1 MLRTNDGHKMTTS
14 ESLRQERQARAARGA
29 KQEESKWYGGG
40 VNHRLG
46 CHRRKQGRITVNAD
60 SLITFG
66 NATNSTRCFACTFQ
80 VTEDSPE
87 RWVLLRLL
95 IVHGNFLFMHGSSG
109 AIRKNEIE
117 SRLLRGLPVNA
128 TALAREFLV
137 SEDAIRRDLRAL
149 AAEGKCKRVYG
160 GGLPISPDGVPFEHR
175 LLNGSKEKRALALAA
190 LTLVSEAS
198 TVFLDSGST
207 NLALAIEMPPDRSLT
222 IATNSISIASALLD
236 RKNFKVIVL
245 GGEIDR
251 ETGAAIGLSAI
262 REAERLSFDL
272 CFLGACAVSVSLGI
286 GAFQM
291 ADAEFKRTLIARS
304 DRIGALVTMDKVE
317 TRAPFQVAALAVLD
331 HVVLESGTSEEIIST
346 FSNAGPKVIIGQP

>member
-1 MLRTNDGHKMTTS
+1 
-14 ESLRQERQARAARGA
+14 
-29 KQEESKWYGGG
+29 
-40 VNHRLG
+40 
-46 CHRRKQGRITVNAD
+46 
-60 SLITFG
+60 LI
-66 NATNSTRCFACTFQ
+66 
-80 VTEDSPE
+80 
-87 RWVLLRLL
+87 L
-95 IVHGNFLFMHGSSG
+95 HGNFLFMHGSLG

-128 TALAREFLV
+128 TALAKEFLV

-160 GGLPISPDGVPFEHR
+160 GGLPISSDGGPFEHR
-175 LLNGSKEKRALALAA
+175 LLNNSREKSALALAA
-190 LTLVSEAS
+190 LTLISEAS

-207 NLALAIEMPPDRSLT
+207 NLALAREMPPDRSLT
-222 IATNSISIASALLD
+222 IATNSISIASALLE
-236 RKNFKVIVL
+236 RKNIKVIVL

-272 CFLGACAVSVSLGI
+272 CFLGACAVSISLGI

-291 ADAEFKRTLIARS
+291 ADAEFKRILIARS
-304 DRIGALVTMDKVE
+304 NRTAALVTTDKVE
-317 TRAPFQVAALAVLD
+317 TRAPFQVTDLAALDYL
-331 HVVLESGTSEEIIST
+331 VVEWGTSEEIVSS

>member
-1 MLRTNDGHKMTTS
+1 VFLD
-14 ESLRQERQARAARGA
+14 RA
-29 KQEESKWYGGG
+29 WY
-40 VNHRLG
+40 
-46 CHRRKQGRITVNAD
+46 
-60 SLITFG
+60 
-66 NATNSTRCFACTFQ
+66 
-80 VTEDSPE
+80 
-87 RWVLLRLL
+87 
-95 IVHGNFLFMHGSSG
+95 FLFVHGSSG
-109 AIRKNEIE
+109 PIRKNEIE

-128 TALAREFLV
+128 TALAKEFLV

-160 GGLPISPDGVPFEHR
+160 GGLPIAPGRAAFEHR

-207 NLALAIEMPPDRSLT
+207 NLALAREMPPDRSLT
-222 IATNSISIASALLD
+222 IATNSISIGSALLE

-272 CFLGACAVSVSLGI
+272 CFLGACAISISLGI

-304 DRIGALVTMDKVE
+304 DRVAALVTMDKIE

-331 HVVLESGTSEEIIST
+331 HLVLESGTSEEIVST

>member
-1 MLRTNDGHKMTTS
+1 
-14 ESLRQERQARAARGA
+14 
-29 KQEESKWYGGG
+29 
-40 VNHRLG
+40 
-46 CHRRKQGRITVNAD
+46 
-60 SLITFG
+60 LI
-66 NATNSTRCFACTFQ
+66 
-80 VTEDSPE
+80 
-87 RWVLLRLL
+87 L
-95 IVHGNFLFMHGSSG
+95 HGNFLFMHGSLG

-128 TALAREFLV
+128 TALAKEFLV

-160 GGLPISPDGVPFEHR
+160 GGLPISPDGGPFEHR
-175 LLNGSKEKRALALAA
+175 LLNNSREKRALALAA
-190 LTLVSEAS
+190 LTLISEAS

-207 NLALAIEMPPDRSLT
+207 NLALAREMPPDRSLT
-222 IATNSISIASALLD
+222 IATNSISIASALLE
-236 RKNFKVIVL
+236 RKNIKVIVL

-272 CFLGACAVSVSLGI
+272 CFLGACAVSISLGI

-291 ADAEFKRTLIARS
+291 ADAEFKRILIARS
-304 DRIGALVTMDKVE
+304 NRTAALVTTDKVE
-317 TRAPFQVAALAVLD
+317 TRAPFQVTDLAALDYL
-331 HVVLESGTSEEIIST
+331 VVEWGTSEEIVSS

>member
-1 MLRTNDGHKMTTS
+1 M
-14 ESLRQERQARAARGA
+14 
-29 KQEESKWYGGG
+29 
-40 VNHRLG
+40 
-46 CHRRKQGRITVNAD
+46 
-60 SLITFG
+60 
-66 NATNSTRCFACTFQ
+66 
-80 VTEDSPE
+80 
-87 RWVLLRLL
+87 
-95 IVHGNFLFMHGSSG
+95 
-109 AIRKNEIE
+109 
-117 SRLLRGLPVNA
+117 
-128 TALAREFLV
+128 

-160 GGLPISPDGVPFEHR
+160 DGLPISPDGVPFEDR
-175 LLNGSKEKRALALAA
+175 LLNNSKEKRALALAA

-207 NLALAIEMPPDRSLT
+207 NLALAREMPPDRSLT

-251 ETGAAIGLSAI
+251 ENGAAIGLSAI

-272 CFLGACAVSVSLGI
+272 CFLGACVSVSLGI
-286 GAFQM
+286 GAFKM

-304 DRIGALVTMDKVE
+304 DRTAALVTMDKVE

-331 HVVLESGTSEEIIST
+331 HVVLESGKSEEIVST
-346 FSNAGPKVIIGQP
+346 FSNAGPKVIVAQSWVAQSQVASRSTQLRAGVS